1 MSNSILKLPRLLGVL
16 LFLMSSGVLNALE
29 FSDGFVRGLPPTQ
42 KNTAAFFTVHNSA
55 ASDWTIASVTSNA
68 AERIEIHRHE
78 HSNGM
83 MAMRKLES
91 ITVEAS
97 SSLEFAP
104 GGLHLMLMGLSS
116 PLREG
121 DRVRLNFTN
130 AEGDTVVADF
140 PVISVVNEHRHH

>member
-1 MSNSILKLPRLLGVL
+1 MSNSNLKLPQWLGAL
-16 LFLMSSGVLNALE
+16 LFLMFSGLVSALE
-29 FSDGFVRGLPPTQ
+29 FSEGFVRGLPPTQ
-42 KNTAAFFTVHNSA
+42 KNTAAFFTVNNST
-55 ASDWTIASVTSNA
+55 ASDWTITVVTSSA

-91 ITVEAS
+91 ITVEAG

-121 DRVRLNFTN
+121 DRVRLNFTS
-130 AEGDTVVADF
+130 ADGDTVATEF
-140 PVISVVNEHRHH
+140 PVVSVVNEHRHH